1 MSWDEYFF
9 LFGTVYLHWGV
20 VLNSPGVKCDN
31 VIKGLF
37 WCESCN
43 PESTRGSLSSLR
55 SPVDRG
61 AAVIQ
66 AVEVADGAQLVTPF
80 NSSGVHDMMVKG
92 QRAALAGALWRG
104 DFEESMAVLRAANAD
119 LLFVLRAQIQNTG
132 QLGERGLAAVHT
144 ELCWNSR

>member
-1 MSWDEYFF
+1 MSRDEYFF

-55 SPVDRG
+55 SAVDRG
-61 AAVIQ
+61 AA
-66 AVEVADGAQLVTPF
+66 
-80 NSSGVHDMMVKG
+80 SSRRWW

-119 LLFVLRAQIQNTG
+119 LLFILRAQIQNTG